1 MPKSPKSRMEWLTE
15 ARDNAQRQIEILE
28 GVVDPWGRRS
38 DNGGAVTELR
48 RVLKEL
54 NDSLAEPA
62 AEGSDATATYSDPP
76 EINRSAGAGHLQRCD
91 LKAILVLSVFALFL
105 LLAVIAL
112 PLFPQTK
119 GYFNWGFGRD
129 WTCTNHSVE
138 VSCLRK
144 P

>member
-38 DNGGAVTELR
+38 DNGGAITELR

-62 AEGSDATATYSDPP
+62 AEGSD
-76 EINRSAGAGHLQRCD
+76 SACRCCQDQDTLD
-91 LKAILVLSVFALFL
+91 LKDL
-105 LLAVIAL
+105 
-112 PLFPQTK
+112 K
-119 GYFNWGFGRD
+119 
-129 WTCTNHSVE
+129 SVE
-138 VSCLRK
+138 RT
-144 P
+144 